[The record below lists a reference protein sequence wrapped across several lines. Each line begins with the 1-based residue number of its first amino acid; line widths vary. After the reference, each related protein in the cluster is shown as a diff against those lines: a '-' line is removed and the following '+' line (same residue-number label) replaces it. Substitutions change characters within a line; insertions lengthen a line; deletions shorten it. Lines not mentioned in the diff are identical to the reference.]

1 MSSKHRNKIEDVIGD
16 IEDEVIDIY
25 NTISSAKEYFSKIQ
39 RMIDSEEYDVSDMD
53 NYMEELEHYLDEALK
68 LSKSLKDDLY

>member
-1 MSSKHRNKIEDVIGD
+1 MIR
-16 IEDEVIDIY
+16 
-25 NTISSAKEYFSKIQ
+25 FSCLLIPGKVLQNFCKIQ
-39 RMIDSEEYDVSDMD
+39 NAIDSEEYSVSDMD